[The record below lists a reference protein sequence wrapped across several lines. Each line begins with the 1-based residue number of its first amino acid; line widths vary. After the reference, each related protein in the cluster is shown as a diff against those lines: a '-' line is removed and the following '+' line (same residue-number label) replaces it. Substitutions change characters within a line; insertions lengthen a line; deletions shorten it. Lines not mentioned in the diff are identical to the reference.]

1 MRKKFLYI
9 KPINLEDQIE
19 DKINNAIPI
28 KTEESL
34 SYFQDKINSKFDMNN
49 NYFKLFSKK
58 IEKNGKDKM
67 VVLNNK
73 KNINYLIKL
82 KKANNPKNNEF
93 KGKNLIFKTINQKI
107 NKQNEYKEYNSLT
120 FRNNNFISNV
130 NKDEE
135 TKKKLLNQRA
145 YLHKIYNHDKR
156 IDNYSYKKLPSSLT
170 IERNNEKEKNE
181 KSLNIK
187 TTRNKKIK
195 KEHNKTKKNKDK
207 NKEEPSKLSMYDPAS
222 KSLRY
227 KHYTENRIFNQTK
240 NKLSLLNKQKMFQY
254 YLKNSLENSNNSNHF
269 NKYLNTKVINEI
281 NYMNQSLLKHRKE
294 NEINLAKF
302 KKLLFKKKIE
312 SNHIDNKDEE
322 SKMNNNENEQKII
335 KVKINE
341 KIKNLINNERKK
353 LEESID
359 KYNKKLKINFNKKDL
374 LFKILNKNKSIH
386 NLTEVNIDENCKD
399 DINFDNIHILTNFHF
414 NRKTNI
420 I

>member
-34 SYFQDKINSKFDMNN
+34 SYFKDKINSKYEINN
-49 NYFKLFSKK
+49 NYFKLFPKK
-58 IEKNGKDKM
+58 IEKNNKNKM

-73 KNINYLIKL
+73 NNINYLIKV
-82 KKANNPKNNEF
+82 KKDNYSKNNEF
-93 KGKNLIFKTINQKI
+93 KGRNLIFKTTNQKI

-120 FRNNNFISNV
+120 FRNNNIISNI

-135 TKKKLLNQRA
+135 TKKKLLNQRT
-145 YLHKIYNHDKR
+145 YLHKIYNQDKR
-156 IDNYSYKKLPSSLT
+156 IGNYSYKKLPSSLT

-187 TTRNKKIK
+187 ITRNKKIK

-207 NKEEPSKLSMYDPAS
+207 NKEEPSKLSMYDPVS

-269 NKYLNTKVINEI
+269 KKYLNTKTIYEI

-312 SNHIDNKDEE
+312 SNHINNKDEE

-399 DINFDNIHILTNFHF
+399 DFDNIHILTNFHF